1 MSWAL
6 PLPAAI
12 PLIAAALLVATGHVA
27 PRRLQDGLAIAAAA
41 AATGFAAVVLA
52 ASQDGTVLHWFGG
65 WHPRGGVAFGV
76 AFVADPLGA
85 GMAVLAGGIA
95 TLVLV
100 YSWTYMRDA
109 SQTFDVLVLTLA
121 GAMAGFALTGD
132 IFNMFV
138 WFELMGVSAYV
149 LAGYSIEQLGPLQG
163 AVNFAITNTV
173 GAYMMLLGIALL
185 YARTGALN
193 LAQIGTE
200 LAGRRVDTLVVVA
213 FVLLVAGLLV
223 KAAIVPFHFWLAD
236 AYAAAPAP
244 VCALLAGVM
253 AELGLFF
260 IARVYWTAFQGP
272 LTGDARAVT
281 AVLAAFGTVT
291 ALLGAVMCLLQRH
304 VKRLLAYATISNSG
318 VMLTGIA
325 LLDPRSLAGVS
336 GLVLA
341 HGLLKSGLFLVCGIL
356 VLQLGHIDELLLHG
370 AGRGARGAALL
381 WFAGTAG
388 LVGIPFVGAFAGHQ
402 LLDQAADQR
411 GYAFLAVVGM
421 LAAGVCGGAMLRA
434 GARIFLGWGPAEDPL
449 LSEEPDESPS
459 ERGASVR
466 LMAAVSGAAIVLG
479 LGVSI
484 VPGLGQR
491 TELAARR
498 FADRHAY
505 AARVLH
511 GVAVPAPPRP
521 SFGLLP
527 IDETAL
533 LYGLGAT
540 AIALAAAAFGLWHQ
554 RLPRALTAAGARTL
568 GRPVEVMR
576 AAHSGIVGDYLL
588 WLCAGTVVLAAA
600 WLIAI

>member
-27 PRRLQDGLAIAAAA
+27 PRRVQDGVALVAAT
-41 AATGFAAVVLA
+41 AATGFAALILA

-65 WHPRGGVAFGV
+65 WQPRSGIAVGV

-85 GMAVLAGGIA
+85 GMAVMA
-95 TLVLV
+95 TGVATMVLV
-100 YSWTYMRDA
+100 YSWTYMLDA
-109 SQTFDVLVLTLA
+109 PPTYNVLVLTFTA
-121 GAMAGFALTGD
+121 GMAGFSLTGD

-149 LAGYSIEQLGPLQG
+149 LAGYTIEDLGPLQG
-163 AVNFAITNTV
+163 ALNFAVTNTV
-173 GAYMMLLGIALL
+173 GGYMMLLGIGLL

-193 LAQIGTE
+193 LAQIGSALT
-200 LAGRRVDTLVVVA
+200 GRRADTLVVVA
-213 FVLLVAGLLV
+213 FVLLVAGLMA

-244 VCALLAGVM
+244 VCALLAGAM
-253 AELGLFF
+253 AELGLLF
-260 IARVYWTAFQGP
+260 IARVYWTVFAGP
-272 LTGDARAVT
+272 MHADAHAVT
-281 AVLAAFGTVT
+281 VVLVVFGAVT

-304 VKRLLAYATISNSG
+304 VKRLLAYSTISQSG

-325 LLDPRSLAGVS
+325 LLDPRSLGGVA

-341 HGLLKSGLFLVCGIL
+341 HGLLKSGLFLVSGVIL
-356 VLQLGHIDELLLHG
+356 LQLGHIDELRLHG
-370 AGRGARGAALL
+370 AGRAARWAAVL

-388 LVGIPFVGAFAGHQ
+388 LVGIPYAGEFLGHQ
-402 LLDQAADQR
+402 LMDAGAGER
-411 GYAFLAVVGM
+411 GYAFLAAVAMV
-421 LAAGVCGGAMLRA
+421 AAGLSGGAMLRA

-459 ERGASVR
+459 RRAASLR
-466 LMAAVSGAAIVLG
+466 LMTGVSAVAIVLG
-479 LGVSI
+479 LAVS
-484 VPGLGQR
+484 VAPGLPQR
-491 TELAARR
+491 AELAAQR
-498 FADRHAY
+498 FTDRPAY

-511 GVAVPAPPRP
+511 SVHPPAAPRP

-527 IDETAL
+527 VDDTAL
-533 LYGLGAT
+533 LNGAGAV
-540 AIALAAAAFGLWHQ
+540 AIALAAAAFGLWHG
-554 RLPRALTAAGARTL
+554 RLPRRVVRAGVRTL
-568 GRPVEVMR
+568 GTPVELVR

-600 WLIAI
+600 WLAAI